1 MLVMGVLLVLST
13 YKYKYTNFVVVDKEN
28 VPLNI
33 TTTTAAADATAAAVT
48 TLILL
53 AFAIQSKKA

>member
-33 TTTTAAADATAAAVT
+33 TTAAAADVTTAAVT

>member
-1 MLVMGVLLVLST
+1 MMVMGVLLVLST

-33 TTTTAAADATAAAVT
+33 TTAAADATTAAVT

>member
-13 YKYKYTNFVVVDKEN
+13 YKYKYTNFVVGKEN
-28 VPLNI
+28 VPPTT
-33 TTTTAAADATAAAVT
+33 TTTTAADTTAAAA
-48 TLILL
+48 TLMLL

>member
-33 TTTTAAADATAAAVT
+33 TTTAAADAITAAVT